1 MIDPQ
6 RPTGSHLPSLFLAL
20 ISGFGVI
27 AGLFG
32 LLIFG
37 LASMGR
43 FFHGGIT
50 LAWAAAFATLLNL
63 PALIY
68 AAPRAFGR
76 PGPRWQLKEGWRLSS
91 IALGFW
97 LLDLAA
103 ASLLSLHP
111 NGLSQLL
118 MPLFSLLAVGI
129 PIWWLI
135 ELGRRGLRTTPL
147 RTWGTVSAS
156 LMGTVP
162 LVIFVELV
170 GFVFLGIFILIW
182 LVGQSPDLLTQIE
195 QLSQSIANG
204 NVGPDALLS
213 TLQPYLE
220 QPGVVLAGLLVL
232 AVITPLVEEFFK
244 PLALWFIPGR
254 RLTEAEGF
262 TLGMVAGGIFA
273 LLETLGSLSA
283 LSQRSELWLA
293 LVLTR
298 TGTGLL
304 HITCSGLTG
313 WGLAAAWGNRRYL
326 KLAGLYLLAVAIHG
340 TWNFLAQLISLEGFM
355 PASSALSFIGRA
367 APFLMA
373 ALAVVI
379 FIALVRINHHLR
391 SQQPEEPA
399 PPQSLVP
406 PAPPPDE
413 TQASALPPVE
423 TQPSAPLIEE

>member
-1 MIDPQ
+1 MIDTP
-6 RPTGSHLPSLFLAL
+6 RSSGSHLPSLFLTL
-20 ISGFGVI
+20 ISGFGVF
-27 AGLFG
+27 AGLLG
-32 LLIFG
+32 LLLFG
-37 LASMGR
+37 LASIGTY
-43 FFHGGIT
+43 FQGSLT
-50 LAWAAAFATLLNL
+50 LAWVAAFVTLLNL

-76 PGPRWQLKEGWRLSS
+76 SSPRWEVKEGWRLSS

-97 LLDLAA
+97 VLDLAA
-103 ASLLSLHP
+103 ASLLSIRP
-111 NGLSQLL
+111 NGVSRVL
-118 MPLFSLLAVGI
+118 MPLFSLLAVGV

-147 RTWGTVSAS
+147 RTWGTVTAS

-162 LVIFVELV
+162 LVIFIELI
-170 GFVFLGIFILIW
+170 GLFILGIIILLW
-182 LVGQSPDLLTQIE
+182 LVGQSPDLLTQFQ
-195 QLSQSIANG
+195 QLSQAMING

-220 QPGVVLAGLLVL
+220 QPGVILASLFVL

-254 RLTEAEGF
+254 RITEAEGF
-262 TLGMVAGGIFA
+262 TLGMMAGGIFA

-283 LSQRSELWLA
+283 LSLRADLWLA

-313 WGLAAAWGNRRYL
+313 WGLAAAWQHKRYWQL
-326 KLAGLYLLAVAIHG
+326 LGLYLLAAAIHG

-355 PASSALSFIGRA
+355 PSNSILTFISQA
-367 APFLMA
+367 APFIMVAMA
-373 ALAVVI
+373 AVIFGGLLLINRHLRAQQPVETPPLAVD
-379 FIALVRINHHLR
+379 F
-391 SQQPEEPA
+391 PA
-399 PPQSLVP
+399 PPT
-406 PAPPPDE
+406 A
-413 TQASALPPVE
+413 
-423 TQPSAPLIEE
+423 

>member
-6 RPTGSHLPSLFLAL
+6 RPTSSHLPSLFLAL

-27 AGLFG
+27 AGLLG
-32 LLIFG
+32 LLVFG
-37 LASMGR
+37 LAAMGR
-43 FFHGGIT
+43 FFHGGAT

-76 PGPRWQLKEGWRLSS
+76 PSPRWQVKEGWRLSS

-97 LLDLAA
+97 VLDLAA
-103 ASLLSLHP
+103 ASLLSMHP
-111 NGLSQLL
+111 NGLTQLL
-118 MPLFSLLAVGI
+118 MPVLSLLAVGI

-162 LVIFVELV
+162 LVIIVEV
-170 GFVFLGIFILIW
+170 IGFVFLGIFILIW

-195 QLSQSIANG
+195 QLGQSMANG

-220 QPGVVLAGLLVL
+220 QPGVVLAGLLIL
-232 AVITPLVEEFFK
+232 AVITPMVEEFFK

-262 TLGMVAGGIFA
+262 TLGLVAGGIFA
-273 LLETLGSLSA
+273 LLETLGSLSS

-313 WGLAAAWGNRRYL
+313 WGLAAAWQNRRYL
-326 KLAGLYLLAVAIHG
+326 KFVGLYLLAVAIHG
-340 TWNFLAQLISLEGFM
+340 SWNFLAQLISLEGFM
-355 PASSALSFIGRA
+355 PGGSVLSFIGRA

-379 FIALVRINHHLR
+379 FIGLVRINRYLR
-391 SQQPEEPA
+391 SQQPEET
-399 PPQSLVP
+399 PPPPVFTSPQLPLVETHP
-406 PAPPPDE
+406 PAPP
-413 TQASALPPVE
+413 
-423 TQPSAPLIEE
+423 IEE

>member
-1 MIDPQ
+1 MIEAP
-6 RPTGSHLPSLFLAL
+6 RPSGSHLSSLFLTI

-27 AGLFG
+27 AGLLGLLLFG
-32 LLIFG
+32 LV
-37 LASMGR
+37 SMGR
-43 FFHGGIT
+43 TFQGSTG
-50 LAWAAAFATLLNL
+50 LAWAAGFAALLNL

-76 PGPRWQLKEGWRLSS
+76 LSPQWEVKDGWRLSC

-97 LLDLAA
+97 VLDLAA
-103 ASLLSLHP
+103 ASLLSTQT
-111 NGLSQLL
+111 NGVSQVL
-118 MPLFSLLAVGI
+118 MPLLNLLAVGI

-162 LVIFVELV
+162 LVIILELT
-170 GFVFLGIFILIW
+170 GFVFLGLLILIA
-182 LVGQSPDLLTQIE
+182 LVGQSPDLLSQIQ
-195 QLSQSIANG
+195 QLGESLAQG
-204 NVGPDALLS
+204 NMGPEALLS

-220 QPGVVLAGLLVL
+220 QPGVILAGVLVL

-262 TLGMVAGGIFA
+262 TLGLIAGGIFA

-298 TGTGLL
+298 SGTGLL

-313 WGLAAAWGNRRYL
+313 WGLAAAWRNKRYM
-326 KLAGLYLLAVAIHG
+326 KLLGLYLLAAAIHG
-340 TWNFLAQLISLEGFM
+340 TWNLLAQLISLEGLV
-355 PASSALSFIGRA
+355 PASSVIHLISQI
-367 APFLMA
+367 APFFMA
-373 ALAVVI
+373 GLAVVI
-379 FIALVRINHHLR
+379 LGALVLVNRHLR
-391 SQQPEEPA
+391 SRQLLE
-399 PPQSLVP
+399 
-406 PAPPPDE
+406 
-413 TQASALPPVE
+413 ASALGYVSPAGSPADLH
-423 TQPSAPLIEE
+423 TPTAPME